1 MTVNLKK
8 HIWEG
13 WTVEAFIMD
22 LNPIFTLIMTNRS
35 HIKPF
40 TTKEEV
46 KKWTMEN
53 QPGYKKHIPEV
64 VEYFWSK
71 IQIEEAW

>member
-1 MTVNLKK
+1 MEK

-13 WTVEAFIMD
+13 WTVEAFILD
-22 LNPIFTLIMTNRS
+22 LTPMFTIIMANRS

-40 TTKEEV
+40 KTREEV

-53 QPGYKKHIPEV
+53 QPGYKKYIPEV
-64 VEYFWSK
+64 VDHFYEL
-71 IQIEEAW
+71 I